1 MKVAVDGTRL
11 FVDLDGPAL
20 VPEGPA
26 MRQRPTVILLHPGP
40 GFDHSVW
47 KVYLGPALA
56 NVAQV
61 VYLDLR
67 GHGRSDPIDR
77 EDMRLDVWAED
88 LHALCEALE
97 VERPVVLGHGFGA
110 LVATRYASRHPEHPK
125 GLVLSAPY
133 ARLVTARVVEV
144 FDRLGDPEAGEV
156 ARRFYAEPDHLTLGE
171 YLRRCYPLVVR
182 YEEGAE
188 TLTRTNWNPD
198 AFLEWTATEGSE
210 VDLRPDLAA
219 VRAPTLVLAGEDDP
233 YAPITSVR
241 EAVEALPA
249 ELVRFRSYP
258 GVRHSVYRETA
269 PAAVEEVR
277 AFLAELETPEPA
289 E

>member
-1 MKVAVDGTRL
+1 MKVAIDGTRL

-20 VPEGPA
+20 VPDGPA
-26 MRQRPTVILLHPGP
+26 MRQRPTMILVHPGP

-47 KVYLGPALA
+47 KVYLGPELA
-56 NVAQV
+56 TAAQV
-61 VYLDLR
+61 LYLDLR

-77 EDMRLDVWAED
+77 EDMRLDVWAKD

-97 VERPVVLGHGFGA
+97 IERPVVLGHGFGA
-110 LVATRYASRHPEHPK
+110 LVATRYASRYPEHPK

-133 ARLVTARVVEV
+133 ARLVTARVVEA

-198 AFLEWTATEGSE
+198 AFLEWTVTEARE
-210 VDLRPDLAA
+210 LDLRPDLAA
-219 VRAPTLVLAGEDDP
+219 VRVPTLVLAGEDDP
-233 YAPITSVR
+233 YAPIASVR
-241 EAVEALPA
+241 EAAESLPA
-249 ELVRFRSYP
+249 ELVRFRSYA

-277 AFLAELETPEPA
+277 AFLAALEATEPA

>member
-1 MKVAVDGTRL
+1 MKVAIDGTRL

-20 VPEGPA
+20 VPDGPA
-26 MRQRPTVILLHPGP
+26 MRQRPTMILVHPGP

-47 KVYLGPALA
+47 KVYLGPELA
-56 NVAQV
+56 TAAQV
-61 VYLDLR
+61 LYLDLR

-77 EDMRLDVWAED
+77 EDMRLDVWAKD

-97 VERPVVLGHGFGA
+97 IERPVVLGHGFGA
-110 LVATRYASRHPEHPK
+110 LVATRYASRYPEHPK

-133 ARLVTARVVEV
+133 ARLVTARVVEA

-198 AFLEWTATEGSE
+198 AFLEWTVTEARE
-210 VDLRPDLAA
+210 LDLRPDLAA
-219 VRAPTLVLAGEDDP
+219 VRVPTLVLAGEDDP
-233 YAPITSVR
+233 YAPIASVR
-241 EAVEALPA
+241 EAAECLPA
-249 ELVRFRSYP
+249 ELVRFRSYA

-277 AFLAELETPEPA
+277 AFLAALEATEPA